1 MNFTKQFINDIYS
14 APAYHWL
21 MFLKHNNLGFLNKKS
36 INIAPHKV
44 DSDNTEKAVDCYHE
58 INNQIINEF
67 GIEESFLAQ
76 KDKEQDIALLKLDF
90 IINGNKMKRTE
101 WRIKEAEIETPEQ
114 HNNTQME
121 LSKEIALIS
130 KGIGVGIIDIK
141 DYSIFQYLT
150 AKKSLTNG
158 N

>member
-1 MNFTKQFINDIYS
+1 
-14 APAYHWL
+14 
-21 MFLKHNNLGFLNKKS
+21 MFLKYNNLGFFNKKS
-36 INIAPHKV
+36 INIAPHNV
-44 DSDNTEKAVDCYHE
+44 LQDDSITAVNCYHE
-58 INNQIINEF
+58 INDQVINEF
-67 GIEESFLAQ
+67 GIEESFLVQ
-76 KDKEQDIALLKLDF
+76 KDKEQDIAMLKLEF

-114 HNNTQME
+114 HNNKQME
-121 LSKEIALIS
+121 LSKELAIIS

-141 DYSIFQYLT
+141 QYSIFQYLT